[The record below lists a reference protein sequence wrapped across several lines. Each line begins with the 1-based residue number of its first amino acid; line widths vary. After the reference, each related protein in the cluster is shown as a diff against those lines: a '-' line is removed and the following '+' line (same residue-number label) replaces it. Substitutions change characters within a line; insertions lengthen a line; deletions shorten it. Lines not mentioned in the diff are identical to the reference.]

1 MPRID
6 HVVCPVDFTP
16 ASTRA
21 LTYAAAWARWYEAR
35 LHVIHVAPLQMVSA
49 PLAGVAVMLQSPSVA
64 DVRQKVTDL
73 AASVDLTGIEVDVEV
88 LEGDPPAQI
97 GTALAR
103 FPRAL
108 VILGSHDRTQLE
120 RFVLGSVAQ
129 RVVAG
134 TPVPVLLVPPHDEAM
149 PNETVCC
156 KHILCAVDLLPSA
169 YEGLRYALSLAAE
182 ADATLD
188 VLHVVDAPE
197 GTQPTHHYQVPEYL
211 RHLADAALADI
222 RARIPAA
229 ARAACTVR
237 EAAVIGNP
245 VSQILEAAERA
256 GANVI
261 VLGAGDR
268 AHLRSLWLAPTI
280 GEVLRAA
287 RCPVLVVPLP
297 PVVGRTLAISG
308 RLVEAA
314 GWPEFFDEVSLRH
327 LGHPATLTVIEPG
340 AADTEARTLPLLGI
354 TVERTADGD
363 IAVMLGS
370 PDAAHLTH
378 VIRRPTEVR
387 VEERHTHGV
396 TRLLM
401 LSDEGTETL
410 LELTRP
416 RGA

>member
-64 DVRQKVTDL
+64 EVRRKVTDL
-73 AASVDLTGIEVDVEV
+73 VASVDLAGIAVEV
-88 LEGDPPAQI
+88 EVMEGDPPAQI
-97 GTALAR
+97 RTALAR
-103 FPRAL
+103 LPHAL
-108 VILGSHDRTQLE
+108 VILGSHDRTALE

-129 RVVAG
+129 RVVSG

-149 PNETVCC
+149 PRATVCC
-156 KHILCAVDLLPSA
+156 KHVLCAVDLLPSA
-169 YEGLRYALSLAAE
+169 YEALRYALSLATE

-197 GTQPTHHYQVPEYL
+197 GTQPTRHYQVPEYL
-211 RHLADAALADI
+211 RHMAGAALAEI
-222 RARIPAA
+222 RARIPAT
-229 ARAACTVR
+229 ARVACTVR
-237 EAAVIGNP
+237 ETAVIGSP
-245 VSQILEAAERA
+245 VSHILAAAERS

-280 GEVLRAA
+280 GEVLKAA

-297 PVVGRTLAISG
+297 PVVGRTLAIGG
-308 RLVEAA
+308 RLVEPAE
-314 GWPEFFDEVSLRH
+314 WREFFDDVSLRH

-354 TVERTADGD
+354 TVEHAADSD

-370 PDAAHLTH
+370 PDAPHLTH

-396 TRLLM
+396 TRLL
-401 LSDEGTETL
+401 LSDDSTETL